1 MKHTGNSVTV
11 VMYHYIRDLKKSRY
25 PAIKGLDYKLFK
37 TQIEYFLKNYN
48 IISMEDII
56 ESLDTGCVLPEKAM
70 LLTFDDGYKDH
81 YEYVFPILDKYKLQG
96 SFFVPGKT
104 FEEGKLL
111 DVNKI
116 HFILAGGENDE
127 IIKKLRK
134 EIEAI
139 CKEEPQMDNFET
151 LWKKYAKANRFDD
164 GKTIFI
170 KRVLQTGIPEK
181 YRNDISS
188 KLFDEIVCGG
198 GAISEKQ
205 FAAELYMN
213 RDQLECMK
221 RNGMF
226 FGLHGYDHYWLNN
239 LPGNELRNDIRRA
252 KQAMRNL
259 VDENSWVMCYP
270 YGATDD
276 TVRNVVKAEG
286 GVLGFTTEVSEA
298 QICESHR
305 YDLPRFDT
313 NDFYPKKR

>member
-198 GAISEKQ
+198 NKRETIRRGAIYESRPIRVYEK
-205 FAAELYMN
+205 
-213 RDQLECMK
+213 K
-221 RNGMF
+221 RNVF
-226 FGLHGYDHYWLNN
+226 RITWLRS
-239 LPGNELRNDIRRA
+239 LLA
-252 KQAMRNL
+252 
-259 VDENSWVMCYP
+259 
-270 YGATDD
+270 
-276 TVRNVVKAEG
+276 
-286 GVLGFTTEVSEA
+286 
-298 QICESHR
+298 
-305 YDLPRFDT
+305 
-313 NDFYPKKR
+313 

>member
-1 MKHTGNSVTV
+1 M
-11 VMYHYIRDLKKSRY
+11 
-25 PAIKGLDYKLFK
+25 
-37 TQIEYFLKNYN
+37 KNYN

-198 GAISEKQ
+198 AISEKQ

>member
-1 MKHTGNSVTV
+1 M
-11 VMYHYIRDLKKSRY
+11 
-25 PAIKGLDYKLFK
+25 
-37 TQIEYFLKNYN
+37 
-48 IISMEDII
+48 
-56 ESLDTGCVLPEKAM
+56 DTGCVLPEKAM

-198 GAISEKQ
+198 GNKRETIRRGAIYESRPIRVYEK
-205 FAAELYMN
+205 
-213 RDQLECMK
+213 K
-221 RNGMF
+221 RNVF
-226 FGLHGYDHYWLNN
+226 RITWLRS
-239 LPGNELRNDIRRA
+239 LLA
-252 KQAMRNL
+252 
-259 VDENSWVMCYP
+259 
-270 YGATDD
+270 
-276 TVRNVVKAEG
+276 
-286 GVLGFTTEVSEA
+286 
-298 QICESHR
+298 
-305 YDLPRFDT
+305 
-313 NDFYPKKR
+313 